1 MHLPMCYTCNSSNR
15 TREARTPDLLR
26 VKQALSQLSYGSVY
40 LPIEPGRFELP
51 ISCLQ
56 GRRSP
61 GLDYGPEIVPVQA
74 QATPAGVDPAAPQ

>member
-1 MHLPMCYTCNSSNR
+1 MPDLRRHEVPSLLGNPPPLLGKPMHLPMCYTCNSSNR

-40 LPIEPGRFELP
+40 LPMEPGRFELP
-51 ISCLQ
+51 TSCSQ

-61 GLDYGPEIVPVQA
+61 G
-74 QATPAGVDPAAPQ
+74 